1 MAKYLLN
8 LMDKTL
14 RFTEADV
21 TDLVTIQHTFS
32 LEEVTM
38 HKSTYANTLVL

>member
-1 MAKYLLN
+1 MAKYILN

-14 RFTEADV
+14 RFPETDIS
-21 TDLVTIQHTFS
+21 DLVTIQHTFS

-38 HKSTYANTLVL
+38 HKPTYVNTLVL